1 MSLRTARPTG
11 PRTPSLRGRLTA
23 AAPALVCAATACLS
37 LLAAAPSRANMMQQ
51 IITGKCAEA
60 MRADFQKAA
69 KTPPAGMVEFT
80 CGCVADGMLK
90 RRQSL
95 DQAKTV
101 CVNQATQKYGA
112 I

>member
-60 MRADFQKAA
+60 QRGSDQMAPYFW
-69 KTPPAGMVEFT
+69 
-80 CGCVADGMLK
+80 VA
-90 RRQSL
+90 
-95 DQAKTV
+95 
-101 CVNQATQKYGA
+101 
-112 I
+112 

>member
-1 MSLRTARPTG
+1 MSVRVTI
-11 PRTPSLRGRLTA
+11 
-23 AAPALVCAATACLS
+23 AAPALLFSASALLS
-37 LLAAAPSRANMMQQ
+37 LVAAAPSRANMMQQ
-51 IITGKCAEA
+51 IITGKCSEA
-60 MRADFQKAA
+60 MRADFKKAS
-69 KTPPAGMVEFT
+69 KTPPTGMVEFT

-101 CVNQATQKYGA
+101 CVQQATQKYGA